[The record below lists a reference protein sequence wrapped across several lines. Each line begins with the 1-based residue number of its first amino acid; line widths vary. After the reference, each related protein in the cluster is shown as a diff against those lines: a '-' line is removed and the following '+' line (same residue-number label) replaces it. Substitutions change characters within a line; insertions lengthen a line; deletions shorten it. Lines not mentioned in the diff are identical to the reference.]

1 MLDGV
6 SEDNISTLNAAR
18 LSLVFHKGKDFD
30 TCHQAV
36 MLFISTS
43 IEKLIRVDM
52 YEAIHLSK
60 TMQQYHVSM
69 GWRQDSPDS
78 SGSRQ
83 ECVDVQMCGLVADG
97 IVQHTAVGV
106 FILSDVHTREISWT
120 WLSYWGSVASVAP
133 PWNRVGVTVEDVL
146 PAIGEKVRYEN
157 ITTAS
162 RMNKVVVVFVG
173 KEDIVNQLISE
184 GIVNTE
190 NICGFFFG
198 VESIGFEQRRSTLPC
213 YEGGQGLVDVRN
225 KTFVLCKRAVRACL
239 QRHGIVK
246 LGQLLNDGEWESVE
260 TLKEVTGIKSSRLTE
275 KLVGEIVNA
284 LPSGYRRN
292 MGQDFTS
299 DISNELDFPKVGV
312 AAVVGQR
319 QMDEDESTGVFGVGS
334 EKVSVSVMEGE
345 SVTFYTGVQ
354 TIQQEEIKWYF
365 YGIRIARINGDQSK
379 ICTDVQCNGGTERF
393 RDRLKL
399 DNQTGSLTITHT
411 TNTDSGEY
419 EVKIISSSD
428 IIGNIFNISVNATP
442 MPMPPNATL
451 LLWNPH
457 QFLNPSSLRSSQK
470 FRMLA
475 PEAYQF
481 PSPVLRYLELIFP
494 CSEITITS
502 KFDPKIH
509 PTISDLSF
517 SSFRPADI
525 GLTVDGARTFPVEHS
540 RFLFHFSEHL
550 VSQRMQCENLVDK
563 YTTTAPHSQTT
574 GAVSPGSVSAVEIDE
589 VKRESAKEG
598 EYVTFDPG
606 VIKNPHDVMTWYYN
620 NTLIAEITGD
630 QRQICTDDQ
639 CKERFRDRLKL
650 DHQTG
655 SLTITHITNTHSG
668 EYQLVISIINSSFS
682 ISRVKRFDLT
692 VIDVPGSGLSPGAV
706 AGICV
711 AVVLLVSVVVG
722 AAVAVIYYRHHE
734 NNAPPVQQDEGDA
747 DNPPSDPND
756 IPVENKEHPGDAENL
771 RPDPEIFP
779 FEDMA
784 HPGDADKPPA
794 DPNENHL

>member
-83 ECVDVQMCGLVADG
+83 G
-97 IVQHTAVGV
+97 VQHTHAALRGV
-106 FILSDVHTREISWT
+106 SRHLRPLRVRRARSKN
-120 WLSYWGSVASVAP
+120 
-133 PWNRVGVTVEDVL
+133 NR
-146 PAIGEKVRYEN
+146 
-157 ITTAS
+157 
-162 RMNKVVVVFVG
+162 
-173 KEDIVNQLISE
+173 DIVMNVSERISV
-184 GIVNTE
+184 IYNRR
-190 NICGFFFG
+190 
-198 VESIGFEQRRSTLPC
+198 QRS
-213 YEGGQGLVDVRN
+213 
-225 KTFVLCKRAVRACL
+225 
-239 QRHGIVK
+239 
-246 LGQLLNDGEWESVE
+246 
-260 TLKEVTGIKSSRLTE
+260 
-275 KLVGEIVNA
+275 
-284 LPSGYRRN
+284 
-292 MGQDFTS
+292 
-299 DISNELDFPKVGV
+299 
-312 AAVVGQR
+312 
-319 QMDEDESTGVFGVGS
+319 GVFGVGS

-428 IIGNIFNISVNATP
+428 IIGNIFNISVN
-442 MPMPPNATL
+442 
-451 LLWNPH
+451 
-457 QFLNPSSLRSSQK
+457 
-470 FRMLA
+470 
-475 PEAYQF
+475 
-481 PSPVLRYLELIFP
+481 
-494 CSEITITS
+494 
-502 KFDPKIH
+502 
-509 PTISDLSF
+509 
-517 SSFRPADI
+517 
-525 GLTVDGARTFPVEHS
+525 G
-540 RFLFHFSEHL
+540 
-550 VSQRMQCENLVDK
+550 
-563 YTTTAPHSQTT
+563 
-574 GAVSPGSVSAVEIDE
+574 VSAVEIDE